1 MSIPMERLFGDF
13 NSTTLKEWKEIILTD
28 LKGDEYESL
37 IWEDP
42 ENIQIE
48 PIYNP
53 ESIPELRNDITHQ
66 HSNWEIE
73 QTLVLPKNKKI
84 LASLNSGATALLIK
98 DLPSKDI
105 ETVFEG
111 VWIQHIQTSFQ
122 SKTPVSD
129 IEAFVSLVQKRK
141 LDKNTIRGS
150 LQYDPLMDGLRNG
163 ELQTNLWENFK
174 SIQENVKELPQYKS
188 VCLRGY
194 EYHNAGATLT
204 QELAFT
210 LAQLSEYF
218 ANTNELKPDKIQVSL
233 AVSTNYFFEI
243 AKFRAIRILWKQILK
258 AYNKKYIDLDLRAE
272 SSSRTST
279 LYEPQVNMLRNTS
292 QCMSA
297 ALGGANTINVN
308 SFNTVYLKEDDFGQ
322 RMARN
327 ISLIL
332 KEESYFNKVVD
343 PSAGSYYIEYLT
355 NKLSENAWK
364 VFQNI
369 EKKGGWLT
377 CVKMN
382 TIQEMIEKNARSQEH
397 DLNNK
402 KIRLLGTNLF
412 PNREEKM
419 SHNIDKSLT
428 LNLLK
433 GKEFKAMNANRLS
446 ANMDL
451 ERLAKEPN
459 DV

>member
-1 MSIPMERLFGDF
+1 M
-13 NSTTLKEWKEIILTD
+13 
-28 LKGDEYESL
+28 
-37 IWEDP
+37 
-42 ENIQIE
+42 
-48 PIYNP
+48 
-53 ESIPELRNDITHQ
+53 
-66 HSNWEIE
+66 
-73 QTLVLPKNKKI
+73 
-84 LASLNSGATALLIK
+84 
-98 DLPSKDI
+98 
-105 ETVFEG
+105 
-111 VWIQHIQTSFQ
+111 
-122 SKTPVSD
+122 
-129 IEAFVSLVQKRK
+129 
-141 LDKNTIRGS
+141 
-150 LQYDPLMDGLRNG
+150 
-163 ELQTNLWENFK
+163 
-174 SIQENVKELPQYKS
+174 
-188 VCLRGY
+188 
-194 EYHNAGATLT
+194 
-204 QELAFT
+204 
-210 LAQLSEYF
+210 
-218 ANTNELKPDKIQVSL
+218 
-233 AVSTNYFFEI
+233 
-243 AKFRAIRILWKQILK
+243 
-258 AYNKKYIDLDLRAE
+258 
-272 SSSRTST
+272 
-279 LYEPQVNMLRNTS
+279 
-292 QCMSA
+292 
-297 ALGGANTINVN
+297 
-308 SFNTVYLKEDDFGQ
+308 KEDDFGQ